1 MAEFP
6 PPSGQ
11 ERLSSNLDP
20 LNSIYT
26 LYTGHKNLIILIL
39 TLIPTLIL
47 TIHCFTTLA
56 LPLPLVILFLI
67 RLIRNFNLPNPVNQS
82 REINLCSLGNFSISN
97 GNTFFN
103 CFKIFQDGDRNR
115 HERKCS

>member
-56 LPLPLVILFLI
+56 LPLPLVILTLI
-67 RLIRNFNLPNPVNQS
+67 RLIRNFNPAKF
-82 REINLCSLGNFSISN
+82 GKSI
-97 GNTFFN
+97 
-103 CFKIFQDGDRNR
+103 QRNR
-115 HERKCS
+115 SLFLRKFFYLEWKHFF

>member
-6 PPSGQ
+6 PPSGV
-11 ERLSSNLDP
+11 ERLGSNLDP

-26 LYTGHKNLIILIL
+26 LYTGHKNLIILLIL

-56 LPLPLVILFLI
+56 LPLPLVILSLI
-67 RLIRNFNLPNPVNQS
+67 RLIRNFNPAKSGKSIQINQS
-82 REINLCSLGNFSISN
+82 LFRRKFWK
-97 GNTFFN
+97 FFYLEWKH
-103 CFKIFQDGDRNR
+103 FL
-115 HERKCS
+115 